1 MKTRWRRAGTAA
13 EVICVAGMC
22 VGGVL
27 VGADRVGDGLVALV
41 VAIIAA
47 LVGVGCDLR
56 AAKRRDLECDQ

>member
-27 VGADRVGDGLVALV
+27 AGQLTGSDLVALV

-56 AAKRRDLECDQ
+56 AAECRDPECDK